1 MAENVERVLDIK
13 VNYGEAIKAIAE
25 YQTAIDGMKKN
36 ESELKDEL
44 AKGNIT
50 RQEYNE
56 KMTESKVKTNEL
68 KAAQKVLQNQM
79 DGQLKVARD
88 LNEVRKAAD
97 QIVGKEVRSIK
108 EATEQNRILREA
120 VRNITDEEEGAYE
133 LRQKLNRQIEVN
145 TDYIR
150 RNSDAYVQQKMNI
163 GAYKESI
170 LQSVAALKQGGM
182 TMDSVGIIAKNFAN
196 ILNKDMRSGF
206 ASLVTSGERLTGVLK
221 LVRTAMLAV
230 PIMAIVTALASLAA
244 AFTRTQAGSE
254 GFQKIMAGIG
264 ATFDVVLDRLAT
276 FGNAVVKFF
285 KGDFSGAAEEA
296 KKAFTGIGEEIKNEY
311 EAASKL
317 KAEMIAIEKAETLL
331 NAQRAKSRAEIEKL
345 KFAAEDASRSNEERM
360 RAAQAAFSLEQDLE
374 KKQMDLQKRR
384 IANMLG
390 YTEVTKEV
398 LDVIEELGKE
408 GADAD
413 AIISKIGLSESTLA
427 DLQDLSAEV
436 VNLYDM
442 QESSLTRQIELNNKL
457 NALRKDGIDIEAERM
472 GISQEEM
479 EKRAALIEETLRQEA
494 EQAGGLTAVIE
505 KMHQESVAKGEEL
518 MQKQREQSLS
528 HADEY
533 AHKYVEIERAKE
545 EAMAEIT
552 GGLIE
557 LTQEIGE
564 NNKAFA
570 MASKVLALAEIAI
583 NTGKA
588 IAAGVAQAQS
598 VPFPGN
604 LAAIATTIA
613 TVMANITQAIKT
625 VKSAK
630 FATGGD
636 VVGAGTGT
644 SDSIPAMLS
653 NGESVLTA
661 NATSMFA
668 PLLST
673 FNQMGGG
680 VPIYGQQAGSQAMGE
695 DMLARAFAKGVA
707 NLSPVVSVEEITRVT
722 NRVKVLENL
731 GVGYEGV

>member
-56 KMTESKVKTNEL
+56 KMAESKVKTNEL
-68 KAAQKVLQNQM
+68 KEAQKVLQKQM
-79 DGQLKVARD
+79 DGQLKVSRD
-88 LNEVRKAAD
+88 LNEVRQAAD
-97 QIVGKEVRSIK
+97 QIVGKNVKSIK
-108 EATEQNRILREA
+108 EAVEQNRILREA
-120 VRNITDEEEGAYE
+120 VRNISDEEEGAYE
-133 LRQKLNRQIEVN
+133 LRRKLNSQIDENTRYIKRN
-145 TDYIR
+145 TDEYTK
-150 RNSDAYVQQKMNI
+150 QKMTI
-163 GAYKESI
+163 GDYKEQVKEAFHE
-170 LQSVAALKQGGM
+170 LRQGGM
-182 TMDSVGIIAKNFAN
+182 TMNSVGIIAKNFAS
-196 ILNKDMRSGF
+196 ILNRDMRQGF
-206 ASLVTSGERLTGVLK
+206 SSLMTSGERVNGLFK
-221 LVRTAMLAV
+221 LMRTTMLAI
-230 PIMAIVTALASLAA
+230 PIVAVVTALASLAA

-317 KAEMIAIEKAETLL
+317 KEEMIAIEKAETLL
-331 NAQRAKSRAEIEKL
+331 NAQRAKSRAEIERL

-360 RAAQAAFSLEQDLE
+360 QAAQAAFNLEQDLE
-374 KKQMDLQKRR
+374 KKQINLQQRR
-384 IANMLG
+384 IAYMLG

-398 LDVIEELGKE
+398 LDVIDELGKE
-408 GADAD
+408 GANAD
-413 AIISKIGLSESTLA
+413 AIISKIGLSESTLS
-427 DLQDLSAEV
+427 DLQDLSQEV

-442 QESSLTRQIELNNKL
+442 QQSSVTRQIELNNKL
-457 NALRKDGIDIEAERM
+457 NTLRKDGIDIEAERI

-479 EKRAALIEETLRQEA
+479 ERRAALIEETLRQEA
-494 EQAGGLTAVIE
+494 EQAGGLSAVIE
-505 KMHQESVAKGEEL
+505 KMHQESVAKSEEL
-518 MQKQREQSLS
+518 MQKQREESLS
-528 HADEY
+528 HAEQY
-533 AHKYVEIERAKE
+533 AQNYVAIERAKE

-557 LTQEIGE
+557 LTAEIGE

-604 LAAIATTIA
+604 IAAIATTIA
-613 TVMANITQAIKT
+613 TVMANITAAIKT

-653 NGESVLTA
+653 NGESVMTA

-731 GVGYEGV
+731 GVGYEGD

>member
-1 MAENVERVLDIK
+1 MADSVEKVLDIK
-13 VNYGEAIKAIAE
+13 VNYSEAVKAIAE
-25 YQTAIDGMKKN
+25 YQTAIDGLKQ
-36 ESELKDEL
+36 EEQELKKALKD
-44 AKGNIT
+44 GTIQQ
-50 RQEYNE
+50 QEYNE

-68 KAAQKVLQNQM
+68 REAQKVIQKQM
-79 DGQLKVARD
+79 EGQLKIERDNSEARKMATE
-88 LNEVRKAAD
+88 LVHK
-97 QIVGKEVRSIK
+97 QVRSIK
-108 EATEQNRILREA
+108 EAVEANRILREA
-120 VRNITDEEEGAYE
+120 VRNISDEEEGAYE
-133 LRQKLNRQIEVN
+133 LRQELNAQIEEN
-145 TDYIR
+145 TRYIK
-150 RNSDAYVQQKMNI
+150 RNSDAYIQQKMTI
-163 GAYKESI
+163 GDYKEQVKEAFHE
-170 LQSVAALKQGGM
+170 LRQGGM

-230 PIMAIVTALASLAA
+230 PIMAIVAALASLAA

-285 KGDFSGAAEEA
+285 KGDFEGAATEA
-296 KKAFTGIGEEIKNEY
+296 KAAFAGIGEEIKTEY
-311 EAASKL
+311 EAAKKL
-317 KAEMIAIEKAETLL
+317 KEEMIAIQKAEELSATET
-331 NAQRAKSRAEIEKL
+331 AAARAEIEKW
-345 KFAAEDASRSNEERM
+345 KFAAEDVTKSQNERI
-360 RAAQAAFSLEQDLE
+360 AAARKAFELEQDLE
-374 KKQMDLQKRR
+374 KSRMDLQKRR

-390 YTEVTKEV
+390 YTEVTQEV
-398 LDVIEELGKE
+398 IDVIEEMGKK

-413 AIISKIGLSESTLA
+413 AIISKIGLSESTLE
-427 DLQDLSAEV
+427 DLKELSAEV
-436 VNLYDM
+436 VKYYDL
-442 QESSLTRQIELNNKL
+442 QSSSKTRQIELNNKL
-457 NALRKDGIDIEAERM
+457 NSIMKESLDIEAERI

-479 EKRAALIEETLRQEA
+479 ERRAALIEETLRQEA
-494 EQAGGLTAVIE
+494 EQAGGLSAVIE
-505 KMHQESVAKGEEL
+505 KMHQESVAKSEEL
-518 MQKQREQSLS
+518 MQKQREESLS
-528 HADEY
+528 HAEQY
-533 AHKYVEIERAKE
+533 AQNYVAIERAKE

-557 LTQEIGE
+557 LTAEIGE

-588 IAAGVAQAQS
+588 IAAGVAQSQS
-598 VPFPGN
+598 VPFPAN
-604 LAAIATTIA
+604 IAAIATTIA

-653 NGESVLTA
+653 NGESVMTA

-731 GVGYEGV
+731 GVGYESN

>member
-56 KMTESKVKTNEL
+56 KMAESKVKTNEL
-68 KAAQKVLQNQM
+68 KEAQKVLQKQM
-79 DGQLKVARD
+79 DGQLKVSRD
-88 LNEVRKAAD
+88 LNEVRQAAD
-97 QIVGKEVRSIK
+97 QIVGKNVKSIK
-108 EATEQNRILREA
+108 EAVEQNRILREA

-145 TDYIR
+145 TDYIKN
-150 RNSDAYVQQKMNI
+150 NSDAYVQQKMNI

-170 LQSVAALKQGGM
+170 LQAVAVLRSGGDAM
-182 TMDSVGIIAKNFAN
+182 GAVGIIASSFAK
-196 ILNKDMRSGF
+196 ILNKDLRNGWNEVINGSKKT
-206 ASLVTSGERLTGVLK
+206 AAVCK
-221 LVRTAMLAV
+221 LVGKAMLAI
-230 PIMAIVTALASLAA
+230 PIFAIIAALASLAA
-244 AFTRTQAGSE
+244 AFTKTQE
-254 GFQKIMAGIG
+254 GLEWFQTKLAAFQAAVDVIIDRIAKLTTALKLVFQGEFRQAAKATSDAFKGIG
-264 ATFDVVLDRLAT
+264 KEIQEVARQ
-276 FGNAVVKFF
+276 
-285 KGDFSGAAEEA
+285 AANLKREL
-296 KKAFTGIGEEIKNEY
+296 IEID
-311 EAASKL
+311 
-317 KAEMIAIEKAETLL
+317 KAEIMLNARRAKARATIEQLKFIAEDVTKSEKERADA
-331 NAQRAKSRAEIEKL
+331 AQRAFNIEQGIM
-345 KFAAEDASRSNEERM
+345 NEQI
-360 RAAQAAFSLEQDLE
+360 A
-374 KKQMDLQKRR
+374 LQQKR

-390 YTEVTKEV
+390 YEEVNQET
-398 LDVIEELGKE
+398 LDVIKQMGQA
-408 GADAD
+408 GTDAD
-413 AIISKIGLSESTLA
+413 EIISKLGLTESTIE
-427 DLQDLSAEV
+427 DLREFSNAVIE
-436 VNLYDM
+436 LYDM
-442 QESSLTRQIELNNKL
+442 QESSLTRQIELKNKL

-479 EKRAALIEETLRQEA
+479 ERRAALIEETLRQEA
-494 EQAGGLTAVIE
+494 EQAGGLSAVIE
-505 KMHQESVAKGEEL
+505 KMHQESVAKSEEL
-518 MQKQREQSLS
+518 MQKQREESLS
-528 HADEY
+528 HAEQY
-533 AHKYVEIERAKE
+533 AQNYVAIERAKE

-557 LTQEIGE
+557 LTAEIGE

-588 IAAGVAQAQS
+588 IAAGVAQSQS

-604 LAAIATTIA
+604 IAAVATTIA

-636 VVGAGTGT
+636 VSGAGTGT

-661 NATSMFA
+661 RATSMFA
-668 PLLST
+668 PVLSA
-673 FNQMGGG
+673 FNQIGGG

-695 DMLARAFAKGVA
+695 DMLARAFAKGVE
-707 NLSPVVSVEEITRVT
+707 NISPVVSVEEINRVS

-731 GVGYEGV
+731 GVGV

>member
-56 KMTESKVKTNEL
+56 KMAESKVKTNEL
-68 KAAQKVLQNQM
+68 KEAQKVLQKQM
-79 DGQLKVARD
+79 DGQLKVSRD
-88 LNEVRKAAD
+88 LNEVRQAAD
-97 QIVGKEVRSIK
+97 QIVGKNVKSIK
-108 EATEQNRILREA
+108 EAVEQNRILREA
-120 VRNITDEEEGAYE
+120 VRNISDEEEGAYE
-133 LRQKLNRQIEVN
+133 LRQKLNSQIEEN
-145 TDYIR
+145 TRYIK
-150 RNSDAYVQQKMNI
+150 RNSDAYIQQKMTI
-163 GAYKESI
+163 GDYKEQVKEAFHE
-170 LQSVAALKQGGM
+170 LRQGGM
-182 TMDSVGIIAKNFAN
+182 TMDSVGIIAKNFAS
-196 ILNKDMRSGF
+196 ILNRDMRSGF

-230 PIMAIVTALASLAA
+230 PIMAVVTALASLAA

-264 ATFDVVLDRLAT
+264 ATFDVILDRLAT
-276 FGNAVVKFF
+276 FGNAIVKFF
-285 KGDFSGAAEEA
+285 KGDFQGAADDA
-296 KKAFTGIGEEIKNEY
+296 KKAFSGIGEEIKTEY
-311 EAASKL
+311 EAAKKL
-317 KAEMIAIEKAETLL
+317 KEEMIAIETAEASL
-331 NAQRAKSRAEIEKL
+331 NSQRAKSRAEIERL
-345 KFAAEDASRSNEERM
+345 KFAAEDVTKSQNERIASARK
-360 RAAQAAFSLEQDLE
+360 AFALEQELE
-374 KKQMDLQKRR
+374 KEQIDLQQRR

-390 YTEVTKEV
+390 YTEVTQEV
-398 LDVIEELGKE
+398 IDVIEEMGKK
-408 GADAD
+408 GADAN
-413 AIISKIGLSESTLA
+413 AIISKIGLSESTLE
-427 DLQDLSAEV
+427 DYKEL
-436 VNLYDM
+436 
-442 QESSLTRQIELNNKL
+442 SSLVSNYYEMQASSATRQRELNNKVNSIIKENIEL
-457 NALRKDGIDIEAERM
+457 EAERI
-472 GISQEEM
+472 GISREEM
-479 EKRAALIEETLRQEA
+479 EQRAAIIEKTIRQETERVGSLSGA
-494 EQAGGLTAVIE
+494 LE
-505 KMHQESVAKGEEL
+505 KIQEEAFKKGDEMMKKHQEESLNHAEEYSQRYIEIELAKQQAMQVITGELIGLLGELGEE
-518 MQKQREQSLS
+518 
-528 HADEY
+528 
-533 AHKYVEIERAKE
+533 
-545 EAMAEIT
+545 
-552 GGLIE
+552 
-557 LTQEIGE
+557 
-564 NNKAFA
+564 NKAFA

-583 NTGKA
+583 NTGTA
-588 IAAGVAQAQS
+588 IAKMVSAEAGK
-598 VPFPGN
+598 G
-604 LAAIATTIA
+604 IAGIVTTATGIA
-613 TVMANITQAIKT
+613 NILANITAAIKT

-731 GVGYEGV
+731 GVGYEGD

>member
-25 YQTAIDGMKKN
+25 YQTAIDGIKKN

-56 KMTESKVKTNEL
+56 KMAESKVKTNEL
-68 KAAQKVLQNQM
+68 KEAQKVLQKQM
-79 DGQLKVARD
+79 DGQLKVSRD
-88 LNEVRKAAD
+88 LNEVRQAAD
-97 QIVGKEVRSIK
+97 QIVGKNVKSIK
-108 EATEQNRILREA
+108 EAVEQNRILREA
-120 VRNITDEEEGAYE
+120 VRNISDEEEGAYE
-133 LRQKLNRQIEVN
+133 LRQKLNSQIEEN
-145 TDYIR
+145 TRYIK
-150 RNSDAYVQQKMNI
+150 RNSDAYIQQKMTI
-163 GAYKESI
+163 GDYKEQVKEAFHE
-170 LQSVAALKQGGM
+170 LRQGGM
-182 TMDSVGIIAKNFAN
+182 TMDSVGIIAKNFAS
-196 ILNKDMRSGF
+196 ILNRDMKQGF
-206 ASLVTSGERLTGVLK
+206 SSLMTSGERVNGLFK
-221 LVRTAMLAV
+221 LMRTTMLAI
-230 PIMAIVTALASLAA
+230 PIVAVVTALASLAA

-296 KKAFTGIGEEIKNEY
+296 KKAFTGIGEEIKTEY
-311 EAASKL
+311 EAAKKL
-317 KAEMIAIEKAETLL
+317 KEEMIAIEKAETLL
-331 NAQRAKSRAEIEKL
+331 NAQRAKSRAEIERL
-345 KFAAEDASRSNEERM
+345 KFAAEDASRTNEERM
-360 RAAQAAFSLEQDLE
+360 KAAQAAFNLEQDLE
-374 KKQMDLQKRR
+374 KKQINLQQRR

-398 LDVIEELGKE
+398 LDVIDELGKE
-408 GADAD
+408 GANAD
-413 AIISKIGLSESTLA
+413 AIISKIGLSESTLT
-427 DLQDLSAEV
+427 DLQDLSQEV

-442 QESSLTRQIELNNKL
+442 QQSSVTRQIELNNKL
-457 NALRKDGIDIEAERM
+457 NTLRKDGLDIEAERL

-479 EKRAALIEETLRQEA
+479 ERRAAVIEETLRQEA
-494 EQAGGLTAVIE
+494 EQAGGLSAVIE
-505 KMHQESVAKGEEL
+505 KMHQDSVAKSEQL
-518 MQKQREQSLS
+518 MQKQREESLS
-528 HADEY
+528 HAEQY
-533 AHKYVEIERAKE
+533 AENYVAIERAKE

-588 IAAGVAQAQS
+588 IAAGVAQSQS
-598 VPFPGN
+598 VPFPAN
-604 LAAIATTIA
+604 IAAVATTIA
-613 TVMANITQAIKT
+613 TVMANITSAIKT

-653 NGESVLTA
+653 NGESVMTA

-731 GVGYEGV
+731 GVGYEGN

>member
-1 MAENVERVLDIK
+1 MAESVEKVLDIK
-13 VNYGEAIKAIAE
+13 VNYSEAVKAIAE
-25 YQTAIDGMKKN
+25 YQTAIDGLKQ
-36 ESELKDEL
+36 EEQELKKALKD
-44 AKGNIT
+44 GTIQQ
-50 RQEYNE
+50 QEYNE

-68 KAAQKVLQNQM
+68 REAQKVIQKQM
-79 DGQLKVARD
+79 EGQLKIERNNSEARKMATE
-88 LNEVRKAAD
+88 LVHK
-97 QIVGKEVRSIK
+97 QVRSIK
-108 EATEQNRILREA
+108 EAVEANRILREA
-120 VRNITDEEEGAYE
+120 VRNISDEEEGAYE
-133 LRQKLNRQIEVN
+133 LRQELNAQIEEN
-145 TDYIR
+145 TRYIK
-150 RNSDAYVQQKMNI
+150 RNSDAYIQQKMTI
-163 GAYKESI
+163 GDYKEQVKEAFHE
-170 LQSVAALKQGGM
+170 LRQGGM
-182 TMDSVGIIAKNFAN
+182 TMDSVGIIAKNFAS
-196 ILNKDMRSGF
+196 ILNRDMRQGF
-206 ASLVTSGERLTGVLK
+206 SSLMTSGERVNGLFK
-221 LVRTAMLAV
+221 LMRTTMLAI
-230 PIMAIVTALASLAA
+230 PIVAVVTALASLAA

-317 KAEMIAIEKAETLL
+317 KEEMIAIEKAETLL
-331 NAQRAKSRAEIEKL
+331 NAQRAKSRAEIERL

-360 RAAQAAFSLEQDLE
+360 QAAQAAFNLEQDLE
-374 KKQMDLQKRR
+374 KKQINLQQRR

-398 LDVIEELGKE
+398 LDVIDELGKE
-408 GADAD
+408 GANAD
-413 AIISKIGLSESTLA
+413 AIISKIGLSESTLS
-427 DLQDLSAEV
+427 DLQDLSQEV

-442 QESSLTRQIELNNKL
+442 QQSSVTRQIELNNKL
-457 NALRKDGIDIEAERM
+457 NTLRKDGIDIEAERM

-479 EKRAALIEETLRQEA
+479 ERRAALIEETLRQEA
-494 EQAGGLTAVIE
+494 EQAGGLSAVIE
-505 KMHQESVAKGEEL
+505 KMHQESVAKSEEL
-518 MQKQREQSLS
+518 MQKQREESLS
-528 HADEY
+528 HAEQY
-533 AHKYVEIERAKE
+533 AQNYVAIERAKE

-557 LTQEIGE
+557 LTAEIGE

-604 LAAIATTIA
+604 IAAIATTIA

-661 NATSMFA
+661 RATSMFA